1 MNLMNTKHKKWLKR
15 LSYCIYQSH
24 DEIVAAAIIFN
35 EEIISNNT
43 IQCDR
48 YIIVMYLLVSPLQN
62 TDLYITIMY
71 SM

>member
-48 YIIVMYLLVSPLQN
+48 YIYSHVLVSISF
-62 TDLYITIMY
+62 TEH
-71 SM
+71 